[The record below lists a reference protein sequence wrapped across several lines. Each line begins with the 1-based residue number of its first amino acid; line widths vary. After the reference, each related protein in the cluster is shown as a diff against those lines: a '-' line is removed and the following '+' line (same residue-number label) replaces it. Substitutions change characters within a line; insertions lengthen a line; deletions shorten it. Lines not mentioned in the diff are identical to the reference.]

1 MSDKDELEIE
11 LMSAQIEALRA
22 ERTKHEV
29 ERAKLQAET
38 DRFRQE
44 IRWESWKAFAGIV
57 GGILIAS
64 AAMLGAVLALANY
77 LSQHPH

>member
-11 LMSAQIEALRA
+11 LMIAQIEALRA
-22 ERTKHEV
+22 ERAKHEV
-29 ERAKLQAET
+29 EAE
-38 DRFRQE
+38 RFRQE